1 MGTGYLRRQANHGFG
16 NTSRAVQ
23 DGGKLAQMSPREL
36 GWHIEAVVSK
46 IHAGHYTHYSKG
58 GYSRASKAI
67 LSAAQVAYRCGVM
80 SDKCLLEIKDPR
92 VEQAVQEMGLI
103 VVTPATHRPKS
114 PKQPEVRVWRQS
126 IVY

>member
-1 MGTGYLRRQANHGFG
+1 MGTGYLRRQTNHNLG
-16 NTSRAVQ
+16 NASHAVS

-46 IHAGHYTHYSKG
+46 IYAGHYTHYSKG
-58 GYSRASKAI
+58 GYSRTSRAI

-92 VEQAVQEMGLI
+92 VEQAVQEMGLTI
-103 VVTPATHRPKS
+103 VTPSTHRLKS
-114 PKQPEVRVWRQS
+114 TKQPEVRVWRQS